1 MVEKLIENLEWR
13 LVNHMNTQKD
23 SLSEKLWEIEFHEG
37 GAVSLDGVNSLVLS
51 GDNGRLE
58 VNTDELLIR
67 LQPSTKR
74 LRDITE

>member
-23 SLSEKLWEIEFHEG
+23 SLSEELWEIEFHEG